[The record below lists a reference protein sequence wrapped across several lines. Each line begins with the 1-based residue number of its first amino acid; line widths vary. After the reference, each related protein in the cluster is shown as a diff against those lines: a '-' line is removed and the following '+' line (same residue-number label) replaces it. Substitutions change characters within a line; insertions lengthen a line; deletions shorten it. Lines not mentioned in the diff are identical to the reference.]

1 MKAVSNERTLKM
13 VQLALFTA
21 ILLLLAFTPLGFI
34 KLPTGL
40 SITIIGIPVII
51 GAITIGPLGGAILG
65 AVFGMTSFA
74 QAFGADL
81 FGAILLGIN
90 PLGLFITCMVPR
102 VLMGWLT
109 GLIFQGLKRIDKT
122 KLVSYVITS
131 LAGSLLNTIF
141 FMSSL
146 MLIFYNNSEFQEIE
160 FVKNVNASNVLALI
174 IAMVGINV
182 ITEMIASGILGTAIA
197 KPIDILKRKNSI

>member
-160 FVKNVNASNVLALI
+160 FVKNVNASNVFALI

-197 KPIDILKRKNSI
+197 KPIDMLKRKNSI